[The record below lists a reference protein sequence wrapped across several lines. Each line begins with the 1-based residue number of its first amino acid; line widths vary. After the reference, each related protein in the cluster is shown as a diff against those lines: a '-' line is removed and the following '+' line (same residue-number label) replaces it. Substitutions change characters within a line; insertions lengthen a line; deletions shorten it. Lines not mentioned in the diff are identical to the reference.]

1 MVCLRP
7 LLPLLCAFAVLAV
20 AANPL
25 AVRADP
31 DTTDRARAFIKNHE
45 SRLRRLEIESGIA
58 WWNANVSG
66 KDEDF
71 KKKEEAQN
79 HIDEALA
86 DPKIFEELKE
96 IRKASRQI
104 DDPIVVRCLDV
115 LYLTYLKQQD
125 DPE

>member
-1 MVCLRP
+1 RSVANSTSGRSLLMVCLRT

-86 DPKIFEELKE
+86 DP
-96 IRKASRQI
+96 
-104 DDPIVVRCLDV
+104 
-115 LYLTYLKQQD
+115 
-125 DPE
+125 